1 MVTPLPESISNPDQK
16 VRRKLVSL
24 QTLVTFQS
32 SSEVSKIRFEDY
44 EILDVLGER
53 EEAIAVQLKEL
64 LSSVTEA
71 VREAIESEGELSVEI
86 NGALELKASAGIQYL
101 FFNVGAGAS
110 KTNTMKVTLKTKVT
124 PKDANS

>member
-1 MVTPLPESISNPDQK
+1 M
-16 VRRKLVSL
+16 SL
-24 QTLVTFQS
+24 QTLVTFQA

-64 LSSVTEA
+64 LNSVTEA

-110 KTNTMKVTLKTKVT
+110 STNTMKVTLKTKVT

>member
-1 MVTPLPESISNPDQK
+1 MVTPLPESISNPDQE
-16 VRRKLVSL
+16 VRRKLLSL
-24 QTLVTFQS
+24 QTLVTFQA

-124 PKDANS
+124 PKDATS

>member
-1 MVTPLPESISNPDQK
+1 
-16 VRRKLVSL
+16 VSL

>member
-1 MVTPLPESISNPDQK
+1 M
-16 VRRKLVSL
+16 SL

-44 EILDVLGER
+44 EILDLLGER
-53 EEAIAVQLKEL
+53 EEAVAVQLKEL

-86 NGALELKASAGIQYL
+86 NGSLELKASAGIQYL

-124 PKDANS
+124 PKDATS